1 MKIELAV
8 LRTALET
15 SLAHVETLRGG
26 TIEVPDDLYWFVP
39 ADQLHDPTREPTAL
53 TLGSLADDWA
63 EVAAV
68 ADGRKD
74 PIGYVLV
81 WASAVLRA
89 VGDRTP

>member
-1 MKIELAV
+1 MERLAV
-8 LRTALET
+8 EGARLARKRMDIAL
-15 SLAHVETLRGG
+15 
-26 TIEVPDDLYWFVP
+26 EVPDDLYWFVP